1 VQHRDAILDDS
12 GLADHDAR
20 AMVDEDALAD
30 HRAGMNVEANSE
42 LDRLCRKWASVRRP
56 SRPQPVRC
64 PVGLQRVIA
73 P

>member
-30 HRAGMNVEANSE
+30 HRAGMNVEAE
-42 LDRLCRKWASVRRP
+42 QRTGPALQEVGKRCAVP
-56 SRPQPVRC
+56 PVHSQCDAR
-64 PVGLQRVIA
+64 
-73 P
+73 